1 MTLLVLAAIV
11 PLLSA
16 ACSTPVAS
24 APAHDVAW
32 VATGASVTLPGMAV
46 TPVALDRRHVG
57 TKVAV
62 GSLPSALA
70 YTPGGRSLLVVTQ
83 GDDTLH
89 EVDIATHAVVHQVGV
104 GVEPDAVA
112 VAPGGTDHKGIALVA
127 NLDSDTV
134 TPVDLGTWRAGRP
147 IPVGHEPVAIAVFAV
162 PSGAA
167 TAFVADF
174 GSNAVT
180 PIDVATLQAGA
191 AIPAGP
197 EPQTIAVA
205 GGEVLVGNFG
215 NHTLM
220 PIDALTQKAGGA
232 TLLPFNPTGIAVAPT
247 GTTAYVCGGAGV
259 VAVSTS
265 GLVVGGAGGTPRR
278 RPGDRAERR
287 RHHGVDHPA
296 SGISDPGHAGHWD
309 RGRTHPPGRASVGRR
324 HRSRVARRGLP
335 ERERPRHRP
344 ASDAV
349 DGAGAET

>member
-1 MTLLVLAAIV
+1 MTRAWRSGGSGRAGRTGRSRWRRVAFPVVAAVV

-57 TKVAV
+57 AKVSV

-70 YTPGGRSLLVVTQ
+70 STSGGRGLLVVTQ

-89 EVDIATHAVVHQVGV
+89 EVGTATHGVVHQVGV

-134 TPVDLGTWRAGRP
+134 TPVDLGTWRAGPP
-147 IPVGHEPVAIAVFAV
+147 IPVGDEPVAIAVFAV

-180 PIDVATLQAGA
+180 PIDLATLQAGA
-191 AIPAGP
+191 AIPVGP

-220 PIDALTQKAGGA
+220 PIDALTQKPGGA
-232 TLLPFNPTGIAVAPT
+232 TLLPFNPTGIAVSPT
-247 GTTAYVCGGAGV
+247 GATAYVCGGAGV
-259 VAVSTS
+259 VAVSTA
-265 GLVVGGAGGTPRR
+265 GLVVAAPVALPDAAQGIALSADGATAWITQQAGSLIPVTLATGAVGVPIHLGGHPSAIVIGAG
-278 RPGDRAERR
+278 
-287 RHHGVDHPA
+287 
-296 SGISDPGHAGHWD
+296 
-309 RGRTHPPGRASVGRR
+309 
-324 HRSRVARRGLP
+324 
-335 ERERPRHRP
+335 
-344 ASDAV
+344 
-349 DGAGAET
+349 